1 MLPNHRGLNAQ
12 MWSIFDQDSTSGIT
26 WHLVSS
32 GIDCGD
38 IIIQKSIPLDST
50 YTYLKLTQE
59 QLQLAFLAFRE
70 ICDSLLSW
78 NLPLKTQEKIG
89 DFVLHK
95 ARDLP
100 NNGILDLHWD
110 FEKKKCILAQ
120 YGLRQK
126 PPFAQTKDNFRGQ
139 KICDFR
145 LHPKSQ
151 KCTWI

>member
-1 MLPNHRGLNAQ
+1 

-78 NLPLKTQEKIG
+78 NLPLKTQEKSVISYCT
-89 DFVLHK
+89 
-95 ARDLP
+95 RQEIYQIMESWIYI
-100 NNGILDLHWD
+100 GILR
-110 FEKKKCILAQ
+110 KKVHSCAV
-120 YGLRQK
+120 
-126 PPFAQTKDNFRGQ
+126 
-139 KICDFR
+139 
-145 LHPKSQ
+145 
-151 KCTWI
+151 WIAAKATFCPNQR